1 MQTEVIIKLFTT
13 QKHNYKIFK
22 SEPTSLVSI
31 QLFYLPIG
39 ESNGLNGADEG
50 DDEVEDHLEE
60 SSRDFVN
67 ARLQLDQGMIGV
79 NASRNLINMF
89 KKIEPNYSC
98 CIYYLLGHANP
109 YRYNYIGGIQG
120 QQQLNSISSPGV
132 SFPAV
137 SGHEDIMFAPK
148 W

>member
-1 MQTEVIIKLFTT
+1 M
-13 QKHNYKIFK
+13 
-22 SEPTSLVSI
+22 
-31 QLFYLPIG
+31 IG

-67 ARLQLDQGMIGV
+67 ARLQLDQGMIGI
-79 NASRNLINMF
+79 NAQKNLINIF
-89 KKIEPNYSC
+89 EIFLPHSLQYLYF
-98 CIYYLLGHANP
+98 ILLGHGNP

>member
-1 MQTEVIIKLFTT
+1 M
-13 QKHNYKIFK
+13 
-22 SEPTSLVSI
+22 
-31 QLFYLPIG
+31 FYLPIG

-89 KKIEPNYSC
+89 IRSIEPKY
-98 CIYYLLGHANP
+98 
-109 YRYNYIGGIQG
+109 
-120 QQQLNSISSPGV
+120 QLTISFFSWQEQ
-132 SFPAV
+132 A
-137 SGHEDIMFAPK
+137 
-148 W
+148 